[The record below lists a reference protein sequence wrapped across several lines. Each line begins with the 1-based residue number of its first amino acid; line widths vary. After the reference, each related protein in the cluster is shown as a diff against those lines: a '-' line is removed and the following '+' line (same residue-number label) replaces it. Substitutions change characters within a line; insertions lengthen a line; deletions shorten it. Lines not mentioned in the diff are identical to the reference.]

1 MKLFYAPF
9 SCAPSPHIV
18 LRELNL
24 PFTLERVDY
33 ATKRTE
39 TGQDFFTINPKNYV
53 PALQFD
59 DGTLLTEGPA
69 ITQYLVDKYAPGS
82 LAPLAGTMERA
93 QVNSY
98 LTFIGTELHKPWSA
112 LFNPALKPDERAA
125 VIAKLHRVLSLI
137 EDVLADGR
145 LYLTGSNFTL
155 ADIYLFVVQ
164 NWSSFT
170 NVDVAMFQHIQAHAK
185 RIAAR
190 TATQAAMEEEG
201 RAEAA

>member
-9 SCAPSPHIV
+9 SCALSPHIV

-39 TGQDFFTINPKNYV
+39 TGQDFVAINPKGYI

-82 LAPLAGTMERA
+82 LAPLPGTMERA

-112 LFNPALKPDERAA
+112 LFDPALKPEERAA
-125 VIAKLHRVLSLI
+125 VVAKLHRVLGLI

-145 LYLTGSNFTL
+145 PYLTGPSFTL

-164 NWSSFT
+164 KWSSFT
-170 NVDVAMFQHIQAHAK
+170 DVDLAKFRHVQVHAG

-190 TATQAAMEEEG
+190 SATQAAVEEEG
-201 RAEAA
+201 RAAAA

>member
-1 MKLFYAPF
+1 MKLYYAPF
-9 SCAPSPHIV
+9 SCALSPHIV
-18 LRELNL
+18 LRELDL
-24 PFTLERVDY
+24 PFTLERMDY
-33 ATKRTE
+33 ATKKTDA
-39 TGQDFFTINPKNYV
+39 GQDYLALNPKGYV

-82 LAPLAGTMERA
+82 LAPLPGTLERA

-112 LFNPALKPDERAA
+112 LFNPAIKPDERAA
-125 VIAKLHRVLSLI
+125 VVKKIHHVLGLI
-137 EDVLADGR
+137 EANFADGR
-145 LYLTGSNFTL
+145 SYLTGPDFTL

-164 NWSSFT
+164 NWDTFT
-170 NVDVAMFQHIQAHAK
+170 TVDISMFQHVKAHAA

-190 TATQAAMEEEG
+190 KATQAAMAEEG
-201 RAEAA
+201 EAMAS

>member
-1 MKLFYAPF
+1 MKLYYAPF
-9 SCAPSPHIV
+9 SCALSPHIV

-24 PFTLERVDY
+24 PFTLERIDY
-33 ATKRTE
+33 ATKKTE
-39 TGQDFFTINPKNYV
+39 TGQDFLKINPKGYV

-82 LAPLAGTMERA
+82 LAPLPGTMERA

-98 LTFIGTELHKPWSA
+98 LTYLGTELHKPWST
-112 LFNPALKPDERAA
+112 LFNLASTPDERAA
-125 VIAKLHRVLSLI
+125 VIKKLHRVLDLI

-145 LYLTGSNFTL
+145 PYLTGSSFTL
-155 ADIYLFVVQ
+155 ADIYLFVLQ

-170 NVDVAMFQHIQAHAK
+170 NVDVSMFRDVRAHAE

-190 TATQAAMEEEG
+190 SATQAAIVEESRE
-201 RAEAA
+201 ELV

>member
-1 MKLFYAPF
+1 MKLYYAPF
-9 SCAPSPHIV
+9 SCALSPHIV

-24 PFTLERVDY
+24 PFTLERMDY
-33 ATKRTE
+33 ATKKTD
-39 TGQDFFTINPKNYV
+39 TGQDYVAINPKGYV

-82 LAPLAGTMERA
+82 LAPLPGTMERA

-112 LFNPALKPDERAA
+112 LFSPAIRSDERAS
-125 VIAKLHRVLSLI
+125 VVAKLYRILGLI
-137 EDVLADGR
+137 EDSLADGR
-145 LYLTGSNFTL
+145 SYLTGSSFTL

-164 NWSSFT
+164 NWDSFT
-170 NVDVAMFQHIQAHAK
+170 NVDISMFRHVKAHAG

-190 TATQAAMEEEG
+190 RATQAAMEEEG
-201 RAEAA
+201 KATAA

>member
-9 SCAPSPHIV
+9 SCALSPHIV

-33 ATKRTE
+33 ATKKTE
-39 TGQDFFTINPKNYV
+39 AGQDFVTINPKNYV

-82 LAPLAGTMERA
+82 LAPLPGTMERA

-112 LFNPALKPDERAA
+112 LFNPAIKPDERAA
-125 VIAKLHRVLSLI
+125 VIAKLHRVLGLI

-145 LYLTGSNFTL
+145 SYLTGSDVTL

-170 NVDVAMFQHIQAHAK
+170 NVDVAPFRHVQAHAK

-190 TATQAAMEEEG
+190 SASQAAMEEEG
-201 RAEAA
+201 RTTAA

>member
-9 SCAPSPHIV
+9 SCALSPHIV

-24 PFTLERVDY
+24 PFTLERIDY
-33 ATKRTE
+33 ATKQTE
-39 TGQDFFTINPKNYV
+39 TGQDFLKINPKGYV

-82 LAPLAGTMERA
+82 LAPLPGTLERA
-93 QVNSY
+93 QVNSH
-98 LTFIGTELHKPWSA
+98 LTFLGTELHKPWSA
-112 LFNPALKPDERAA
+112 LFSPTLKPDERAA
-125 VIAKLHRVLSLI
+125 VIAKLHRILGLI
-137 EDVLADGR
+137 EDGLADGR
-145 LYLTGSNFTL
+145 SYLTGPDVTL
-155 ADIYLFVVQ
+155 ADVYLFVLQ

-170 NVDVAMFQHIQAHAK
+170 NVDITMFQHVGAHAK

-190 TATQAAMEEEG
+190 RATQAAIEEEG
-201 RAEAA
+201 REVAF